1 MGIKIEWNDEKKT
14 VKLSQRAH
22 IEKFLREFGF
32 DPENVKKVRTPIPL
46 NYEFKTNDGEKV
58 PTSEWDYFKW
68 VGFANWLV
76 TNTRPDFALVTNMC
90 GRYSNNPSADHVKVQ
105 KHALRYLASTMDEG
119 ITYHGSRDVL
129 MTPYDHRCKLIGF
142 VDSNYGVGN
151 DTMCVS
157 IMMNGGVIVNKVIKQ
172 RVVSTSTT
180 HSESMALAAG
190 VKEILWMS
198 DFMKELGNEQGVVRL
213 SGDNRS
219 ANLQS
224 TGDYKSSKSDHY
236 RKIQFYVEDNVTNGV
251 VWIDQI
257 PTKENIADIGTKQ
270 VAPIEQFE
278 RLRDIMMGKTPL
290 LFETEKVK
298 DIKEG
303 KYDDA
308 IKKV

>member
-1 MGIKIEWNDEKKT
+1 
-14 VKLSQRAH
+14 
-22 IEKFLREFGF
+22 
-32 DPENVKKVRTPIPL
+32 
-46 NYEFKTNDGEKV
+46 
-58 PTSEWDYFKW
+58 
-68 VGFANWLV
+68 
-76 TNTRPDFALVTNMC
+76 
-90 GRYSNNPSADHVKVQ
+90 
-105 KHALRYLASTMDEG
+105 
-119 ITYHGSRDVL
+119 
-129 MTPYDHRCKLIGF
+129 
-142 VDSNYGVGN
+142 
-151 DTMCVS
+151 
-157 IMMNGGVIVNKVIKQ
+157 MMNGGVIVNKVIKQ